1 MKLLEL
7 KFKKVRKGKL
17 PKTNLKNNTLKFGIV
32 GIKALES
39 GLINTHQIE
48 AILKLLKTIIKKTA
62 KVWIRIY
69 PHISI
74 TSKPLEVRMGKGTG
88 SIKYFAA
95 KVSCGSILLE
105 LTHKKTA
112 KSTIIATLNSIK
124 YKFPI
129 KTKITFI

>member
-1 MKLLEL
+1 MGYTVLLVSKFGYLKKKYVKKL
-7 KFKKVRKGKL
+7 FKKVRKGKL

-48 AILKLLKTIIKKTA
+48 AILKLLKTKIKKTA

-88 SIKYFAA
+88 SIKYLAA

-105 LTHKKTA
+105 
-112 KSTIIATLNSIK
+112 
-124 YKFPI
+124 
-129 KTKITFI
+129 